1 MRRILPSDYALDF
14 FKATPGEHMMFD
26 LRRRAAELIAAT
38 GMEHVHVLQGA
49 FMEMFGPGMGTID
62 YEAGTVSFW
71 VDGTQII
78 ETTSVESTANMLAHV
93 ALDESVG
100 SGKFAF
106 AGDRVSILDVVTVI
120 EEQLDRAFER
130 RSLGTEAQLRAAK
143 AEAEKDLSNPFAP
156 VMMAYQLYMLT
167 GQTSLDDLQ
176 NTRYPDVHLERFAE
190 FAERALPHAVAA

>member
-176 NTRYPDVHLERFAE
+176 NTR
-190 FAERALPHAVAA
+190 